1 MAVTL
6 VARSAVADPSTDID
20 RSRPAEWT
28 DAARVTLLVLTIT
41 HRTTSTLR
49 VVATMS
55 LWNNTVG
62 ACFPAAP
69 QGDPTLPVTAYE
81 GDRRVASGHRDK
93 RPFTFRRLIKSYW
106 SDWALIG
113 LLW

>member
-1 MAVTL
+1 
-6 VARSAVADPSTDID
+6 
-20 RSRPAEWT
+20 
-28 DAARVTLLVLTIT
+28 
-41 HRTTSTLR
+41 
-49 VVATMS
+49 MS

-81 GDRRVASGHRDK
+81 GERRVSNGHRDK